1 MKRDRVTGSR
11 VSGQYFTRDSVDSGL
26 SPNLQNSLAAES
38 GKRLVEMDTEEFER
52 FFDQLIL
59 LVEFESG
66 VRM

>member
-38 GKRLVEMDTEEFER
+38 GKRLVEMDAEEFER

>member
-11 VSGQYFTRDSVDSGL
+11 VSGQKITRDSVDSGL
-26 SPNLQNSLAAES
+26 TPDRDNSPNSDSRL
-38 GKRLVEMDTEEFER
+38 LVEMDTEEFER